1 MMNKRYKIDKVINER
16 WAVWYM
22 EFPKDK
28 SKLGIWRIIDL
39 YPGTRP
45 TRFAIRWKVKGK
57 EKTQE
62 QLDEQIIAGA
72 IKNFYRNNGGFRGT
86 KFENNKINA

>member
-1 MMNKRYKIDKVINER
+1 MNKRYKIDKVIDER

-22 EFPKDK
+22 DFPKDK

-45 TRFAIRWKVKGK
+45 TRFAVRWKVKGA
-57 EKTQE
+57 EKSQE
-62 QLDEQIIAGA
+62 QLDEQILAGT
-72 IKNFYRNNGGFRGT
+72 IKNFYKNNGGFKGT
-86 KFENNKINA
+86 KFEMAKK